1 MFRSRLKRTDPVLEE
16 VLDRHAEALIAGQD
30 RTEEMLREHGA
41 VHPALVGLLPLAG
54 RLQEALKPVEPSD
67 QFVARLKAHLLQAHA
82 GQVRSA
88 LLWTPQP
95 DRLLQV
101 SRILGIVVSVL
112 TVIALLV
119 RIASSIFMLVMILS
133 ERRRRSTAAV

>member
-1 MFRSRLKRTDPVLEE
+1 MFHSRLKRTNPVLEE
-16 VLDRHAEALIAGQD
+16 VLDRHAEALMAGQD
-30 RTEEMLREHGA
+30 RTEEILREHGTA
-41 VHPALVGLLPLAG
+41 HPALAGLLLLAG
-54 RLQEALKPVEPSD
+54 RLQETLKPVEPSE
-67 QFVARLKAHLLQAHA
+67 QFVAQLKAHLLRAHA
-82 GQVRSA
+82 EQVRSA

-95 DRLLQV
+95 DRLMRV

-133 ERRRRSTAAV
+133 ERRRRSTAVV